1 MSNNPRLLLLRPERA
16 VQIQQMTTY
25 GRGEEKKIKPKVK
38 ERLPGILAITKV
50 VNLFNSLP
58 LSRISKKQRRGVY

>member
-1 MSNNPRLLLLRPERA
+1 MSNNPRLLILKPEKA
-16 VQIQQMTTY
+16 VHVQQMTTY

-50 VNLFNSLP
+50 VNLFRQP
-58 LSRISKKQRRGVY
+58 PPFEDQ